1 MPRRFLALCFFAVL
15 ARLAAQPHCTDQ
27 SVRVTAERH
36 GDKVHFF
43 AEPGHC
49 TEATLTLSADLTNMR
64 CSVPLPLTREVRGHE
79 RVELG
84 VLHPAGEGRWSYR
97 YRYNWM
103 VGSRGGRP
111 DGTVYRLP
119 FAEGSGYRLGQGYRG
134 AFSHQAGTINEYALD
149 FTMPEGTPV
158 LAARDGVIIAVRQ
171 DSDHGGADERFK
183 QCGNY
188 VAIRHADGTCAEYFH
203 LKQGGAR
210 VQLGD
215 TVRAGQVIAL
225 SGNTGFSTTPHLH
238 FVVFRTIDGLKR
250 ESLKV
255 PIANSAGTPLALVPG
270 RTY

>member
-1 MPRRFLALCFFAVL
+1 MPRRFLALCFLAVL
-15 ARLAAQPHCTDQ
+15 TRLAAQTHCTDPAI
-27 SVRVTAERH
+27 RVTAEKH
-36 GDKVHFF
+36 GDNVYFF

-49 TEATLTLSADLTNMR
+49 TEATVTLSAELTNMR
-64 CSVPLPLTREVRGHE
+64 SSVSLPVTVEVRGRK

-84 VLHPAGEGRWSYR
+84 VLRPAGQGQWSYR

-103 VGSRGGRP
+103 TGARGGRP

-119 FAEGSGYRLGQGYRG
+119 FTEGAGYRLSQGHRG

-158 LAARDGVIIAVRQ
+158 LAARDGVVVSVRQ
-171 DSDHGGADERFK
+171 DSDHGGADEKFK
-183 QCGNY
+183 QCANY

-203 LKQGGAR
+203 LQKGGAR
-210 VQLGD
+210 VRLGD

-238 FVVFRTIDGLKR
+238 FVVFRTLDGQNR

-255 PIANSAGTPLALVPG
+255 SLANAAGTPLALVQG